1 MPKNLMSLAI
11 SAMDEFH
18 RIANLQQ
25 LLQIC
30 LEQENEPL
38 QKRACR
44 TELLIVSY
52 LNQVEQHM
60 KDLEDTLDSI
70 RQQIGTNR

>member
-11 SAMDEFH
+11 SAMDEFD
-18 RIANLQQ
+18 RIANLQD

-30 LEQENEPL
+30 LDQGEEPL
-38 QKRACR
+38 EKRACR

-60 KDLEDTLDSI
+60 EGLQNTLEAI